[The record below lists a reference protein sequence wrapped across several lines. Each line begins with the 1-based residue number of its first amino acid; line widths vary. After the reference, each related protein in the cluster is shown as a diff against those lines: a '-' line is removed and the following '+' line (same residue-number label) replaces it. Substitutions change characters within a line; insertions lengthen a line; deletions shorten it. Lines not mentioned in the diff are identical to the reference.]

1 MNPDRWI
8 RKVALRLRSLVNRR
22 EVERELDE
30 ELQYHVEQQTAENI
44 RQGMTP
50 EKARLAAVQAL
61 GGLELQKEQVRDTRG
76 TRGVEELGRDFV
88 VALRSLR
95 RAPGFA
101 LAVVLTLAL
110 GIGANT
116 AMFTL
121 LRGTLLRALPNRDSD
136 RLVYIRQSA
145 VGVGDQNTRFS
156 VPEVADYRA
165 QAHTLASL
173 AEYSSSVPFTLVGS
187 DGAPARVRV
196 GVVSGGYFTVMGLE
210 PVLGRLIAD
219 RDDGPAA
226 TSVAVLSHQYWV
238 SHFGGDSG
246 IVGETVRLNGIVSTV
261 IGIVQPAPH
270 YPQRTDVFVNIVTS
284 PHHLSASMVTER
296 THRMTE
302 LFARLAPGA
311 TVEQA
316 QDEVARVA
324 AALAKEHPEAYEQGA
339 QYAISLASLRV
350 AVNQRASLTFWLL
363 MGAAAF
369 VLLIACANVANL
381 TLMRGVAREREM
393 IVRATL
399 GAGRMRLRRLLLVEN
414 LALALAGGAL
424 GVLVAFA
431 ALRLLVAFAA
441 QFSPRAA
448 EIRIDGIV
456 LAVGLGTSVVAAF
469 VLSLVPS
476 IGGTGSI
483 AGALSATGRRTTLG
497 RGGQRFQRLLVVA
510 QLAVSMVLLTG
521 AGLLVRT
528 LSKLQSVDTGVH
540 GERVLTL
547 DLPLSGAL
555 EEAVMKQPEN
565 VVMYERLQ
573 ARVAGVPG
581 VEAVS
586 LASLAPLRSS
596 IASFDVKGEGQ
607 TLPPNTATPRAA
619 LKTVDPHYFGVAGVP
634 LLRGRTFASTDR
646 RESARVAII
655 NESLARQLFGDVD
668 PIGRRVAWTGE
679 VLKFS
684 PLSGEWRTV
693 VGVVGDTRDEGLEN
707 APTPSVYEPFAQEF
721 IMGATLVVRAA
732 DEPGALQPAVVR
744 AIRAEAPGQLVEGV
758 TTLDDIRD
766 ETVAPRRLNAMFI
779 ASFAAL
785 ALLIAMVGIAGVL
798 AFSVSRRTAEIGIR
812 MSLGADA
819 ARVKRMVLSE
829 GGVLLAGG
837 VGAGIV
843 GALLAGRLLR
853 SLLFG
858 VSPSDPTTLGG
869 VALLLSAVG
878 VLACWLPAARA
889 ARVDP
894 AEALR
899 AD

>member
-1 MNPDRWI
+1 MNPDRW
-8 RKVALRLRSLVNRR
+8 LRTLTLRVRSLVHRPQ
-22 EVERELDE
+22 VEQELDE
-30 ELQYHVEQQTAENI
+30 ELQYHVDRQTEENI
-44 RQGMTP
+44 RRGMP
-50 EKARLAAVQAL
+50 PAKARLAAVQAL
-61 GGLELQKEQVRDTRG
+61 GGLEYQKEQVRDTRG
-76 TRGVEELGRDFV
+76 TRGVEELGRDVV

-121 LRGTLLRALPNRDSD
+121 LRGTLLRPLPNRDGE

-145 VGVGDQNTRFS
+145 VGAGDQNTQFS

-165 QAHTLASL
+165 RARTLASL
-173 AEYSSSVPFTLVGS
+173 AEYSSAVPFILVGS
-187 DGAPARVRV
+187 DGASTRVRV
-196 GVVSGGYFTVMGLE
+196 GVVSGNYFAVMGLE
-210 PVLGRLIAD
+210 SVLGRLIAD
-219 RDDGPAA
+219 RDDGPAVA
-226 TSVAVLSHQYWV
+226 SVAVLSHQYWMG
-238 SHFGGDSG
+238 HFGGDSAV
-246 IVGETVRLNGIVSTV
+246 VGSTVRLNGIVATV
-261 IGIVQPAPH
+261 IGVVQPAPH
-270 YPQRTDVFVNIVTS
+270 FPQRTDVFVNIVTS

-302 LFARLAPGA
+302 LFARLSPGA

-316 QDEVARVA
+316 HDEVARIA
-324 AALAKEHPEAYEQGA
+324 AALAKAHPEAYERGA

-350 AVNQRASLTFWLL
+350 AVNERASLTFWLL

-431 ALRLLVAFAA
+431 GLKLLVAFAA
-441 QFSPRAA
+441 QLSPRAG
-448 EIRIDGIV
+448 EIRVDGIV
-456 LAVGLGTSVVAAF
+456 LAVGLGTSVVAA
-469 VLSLVPS
+469 VILSMVPS
-476 IGGTGSI
+476 VGGAGSV
-483 AGALSATGRRTTLG
+483 AAALSAAGRRTTLG

-528 LSKLQSVDTGVH
+528 LAKLQSVDTGVH

-547 DLPLSGAL
+547 DLPLNGPL
-555 EEAVMKQPEN
+555 EAAVMKQPEN
-565 VVMYERLQ
+565 LALYERLR
-573 ARVAGVPG
+573 ARVAAVPG

-596 IASFDVKGEGQ
+596 IVSFDVKGEGR
-607 TLPPNTATPRAA
+607 TVAPNEVTPHATF
-619 LKTVDPHYFGVAGVP
+619 KTVDPDYLGVAGVT
-634 LLRGRTFASTDR
+634 LVRGRTFTRTDR
-646 RESARVAII
+646 RESARVVML
-655 NESLARQLFGDVD
+655 NESLARQLFGDLD

-707 APTPSVYEPFAQEF
+707 APTPSLYQPFAQEF
-721 IMGATLVVRAA
+721 IFGATLLVRAA
-732 DEPGALQPAVVR
+732 EDPEALQPAIVR
-744 AIRAEAPGQLVEGV
+744 AIRDEAPGQLVEGV
-758 TTLDDIRD
+758 ATMAAIRD

-785 ALLIAMVGIAGVL
+785 ALLIAMVGIVGVL

-819 ARVKRMVLSE
+819 SRVKRMVLGE
-829 GGVLLAGG
+829 GGVLLVGG
-837 VGAGIV
+837 VGTGIV

-858 VSPSDPTTLGG
+858 ISPSDPLTLGG
-869 VALLLSAVG
+869 VAILLSAVG
-878 VLACWLPAARA
+878 VLACWIPAARA